1 MRRWAATAL
10 TAALAATTLAATLKA
25 NTHNEPGLRQHGT
38 GQIRFKGHGPEW
50 WATQSH
56 RLDRAYR
63 GEQRLTHHLQRLLAS
78 RLSEL
83 VWLVQAFTCI
93 HSHEAPSWDT
103 NTGNHYFGG
112 LQLDMDFMRA
122 YGRRL
127 LYTKGTA
134 DHWTPAEQITVAI
147 VAYQTRGFWPWPNT
161 ARMCGLL

>member
-10 TAALAATTLAATLKA
+10 LAVLTGTTLTATLHA
-25 NTHNEPGLRQHGT
+25 NTDDPPRLRQHGI

-50 WATQSH
+50 WALEAH
-56 RLDRAYR
+56 RLDQAHR
-63 GEQRLTHHLQRLLAS
+63 GEQRLNHHLQRLLAS

-93 HSHEAPSWDT
+93 HEHEGAWDDPNAP
-103 NTGNHYFGG
+103 YYGG
-112 LQLDMDFMRA
+112 LQMDWNFMRA

-127 LYTKGTA
+127 LYAKGTA
-134 DHWTPAEQITVAI
+134 DHWTPAEQMTVAI